1 MSTYIN
7 LTQDFYDKYQMYGND
22 YSLLFMVRT
31 LNGQI
36 VADPNTIHDFPE
48 LFELPHNFIEVDID
62 FYNKYNGSVLIP
74 EKLFLFVRRTNDGKY
89 VVEEKMRDYFG
100 TIISY
105 DLPILEYKLT
115 DLEDFYIELEWEDFD
130 HSNDIV

>member
-1 MSTYIN
+1 
-7 LTQDFYDKYQMYGND
+7 MYGND
-22 YSLLFMVRT
+22 HSLLYMVRT
-31 LNGQI
+31 LNGTI
-36 VADPNTIHDFPE
+36 VADPNTINDFPE
-48 LFELPHNFIEVDID
+48 LFELPHNFIEVDLE
-62 FYNKYNGSVLIP
+62 FYNKYNGGVLIP

-105 DLPILEYKLT
+105 DLPILQYKLT
-115 DLEDFYIELEWEDFD
+115 DLDDFYIELEWEDFD

>member
-22 YSLLFMVRT
+22 HSLLFMVRA

-36 VADPNTIHDFPE
+36 VADPNTINDFPE
-48 LFELPHNFIEVDID
+48 LFELPHNFIEVDLE
-62 FYNKYNGSVLIP
+62 FYNKYNGGVLIP

-105 DLPILEYKLT
+105 DLPILQYKLT
-115 DLEDFYIELEWEDFD
+115 DLDDFYIELEWEDFD
-130 HSNDIV
+130 HSNDIF

>member
-7 LTQDFYDKYQMYGND
+7 LTQDFYENYQMYGND
-22 YSLLFMVRT
+22 LNLLYMVRA
-31 LNGQI
+31 LNGAL
-36 VADPNTIHDFPE
+36 VADPNTINDFPE
-48 LFELPHNFIEVDID
+48 LFELPHNFIEVDAD
-62 FYNKYNGSVLIP
+62 FYNKYDGNVLIP

-105 DLPILEYKLT
+105 DSPILQYKLT

-130 HSNDIV
+130 HSNDII

>member
-7 LTQDFYDKYQMYGND
+7 LTQDFYENYQMYGND
-22 YSLLFMVRT
+22 LNLLYMVRA
-31 LNGQI
+31 LNGAL
-36 VADPNTIHDFPE
+36 VADPNTMNDFPE
-48 LFELPHNFIEVDID
+48 LFELLHNFIEVDTD

-74 EKLFLFVRRTNDGKY
+74 EKLFLFVRKTNDGKY
-89 VVEEKMRDYFG
+89 VVEEKMRNYFS

-105 DLPILEYKLT
+105 DLPILQYRLT

>member
-7 LTQDFYDKYQMYGND
+7 LTQDFYENYQMYGND
-22 YSLLFMVRT
+22 LNLLYMVRT
-31 LNGQI
+31 LNGAL
-36 VADPNTIHDFPE
+36 VADPNTMNDFPE
-48 LFELPHNFIEVDID
+48 LFELLHNFIEVDTD

-74 EKLFLFVRRTNDGKY
+74 EKLFLFVRKTNDGKY
-89 VVEEKMRDYFG
+89 VVEEKMRNYFS

-105 DLPILEYKLT
+105 DLPILQYRLT